1 MVSVETTNEIILL
14 KELNHR
20 VTVLE
25 AKLLTLSRVTSGTD
39 VDKKDALDDYNNEN
53 LPLLVFAMT
62 GTVSAIVGAT
72 LRWWWQ

>member
-1 MVSVETTNEIILL
+1 MTA
-14 KELNHR
+14 
-20 VTVLE
+20 LE

-53 LPLLVFAMT
+53 LPLLVLFAMT